1 VLSLYCKIKN
11 FFKII
16 SFFKKK
22 NLALIN
28 SEFQLINLIE
38 LIDQKKIDT
47 DEIIIFI
54 GFGRFE
60 YLILE
65 HYLNILRKLNKKIN
79 ICEIYIS
86 SFLFFFITTMH
97 VFRKYKNIIVG
108 RYLSESFFLN
118 FFLYADY
125 KYILDDGMENLNFK
139 NFNIFNTNKF
149 KFLNLFFSTR
159 LNKIVFFTIFSNF
172 FKKFYYVQNCYTY
185 LNKFYSNKKIEK
197 NVLFLGSGI
206 LEDNIISRND
216 YYKYLLKIK
225 KKFKNY
231 KFIYYPHPLEIND
244 KGLKVFLINNNIPF
258 IKKKFP
264 INLDLLRFKSYPKI
278 FISPFSTA
286 LISLQILLKK
296 HKIKFYYCS
305 SKNFKYSKFSND
317 IKVSYKY
324 LNSQNEIIKLNI

>member
-1 VLSLYCKIKN
+1 MLSLYYKIENFFSILFFFKIKN
-11 FFKII
+11 
-16 SFFKKK
+16 
-22 NLALIN
+22 LAFIN

-38 LIDQKKIDT
+38 LIDHKKINSDK
-47 DEIIIFI
+47 IIIFI
-54 GFGRFE
+54 GFGRSE

-65 HYLNILRKLNKKIN
+65 NYLNILKKLNKKIN
-79 ICEIYIS
+79 IYKINTN
-86 SFLFFFITTMH
+86 SFLFFLITIINI
-97 VFRKYKNIIVG
+97 FRKYNNIIVG

-139 NFNIFNTNKF
+139 NFNLFNTNKF
-149 KFLNLFFSTR
+149 KFLNLFFSAR
-159 LNKIVFFTIFSNF
+159 LNKIIFFTIFSNF
-172 FKKFYYVQNCYTY
+172 FKKFYYVKNYYTY
-185 LNKFYSNKKIEK
+185 LNKFYTNKKIEK
-197 NVLFLGSGI
+197 NVFFLGGGI
-206 LEDNIISRND
+206 LEDNIISRTD

-244 KGLKVFLINNNIPF
+244 KGLKIFLINNNIPI

-286 LISLQILLKK
+286 LISLRILLKK

-305 SKNFKYSKFSND
+305 SKNFQYSKFSND
-317 IKVSYKY
+317 IKVSYQY
-324 LNSQNEIIKLNI
+324 LNSQNQIFKLNI